1 MISNNTEFEYKI
13 FPEIE
18 DRKYKVDKYIF
29 RPYSYQEIL
38 TILSSKLEEMNLSNK
53 FSKES
58 LIFISKKFANKVGDL
73 RPALE
78 ICKSLI
84 LDHLKELRNEGFTI
98 NLKEIIMKINKT
110 NNSFTELLSN
120 LTLEQK
126 IVIAS
131 IYMIL
136 SKSKKTEFS
145 ETEVNYNF
153 IVGIS

>member
-1 MISNNTEFEYKI
+1 
-13 FPEIE
+13 
-18 DRKYKVDKYIF
+18 
-29 RPYSYQEIL
+29 
-38 TILSSKLEEMNLSNK
+38 MNLSNK

-145 ETEVNYNF
+145 ETEVYY
-153 IVGIS
+153 ILRV